1 MSNPTA
7 KRALAYRAFISYSH
21 ADKAWAEWLHQALET
36 YRVPSRLVGTETAA
50 GVIPRRLNPIFRD
63 RDELAS
69 AHDLGHKVNAA
80 LAESEALI
88 VICSP
93 HSAQSRWVNEEVLA
107 FKRLGRAERIFC
119 LIVDG
124 EPNAG
129 NQPGSEAEECF
140 CPALDYT
147 LDARGQP
154 ATESTEPIAADV
166 RPGKDGKANAKLKII
181 AGLLDVGFDV
191 LKQREQHRKVRR
203 MAVVTALALVV
214 MAATLTL
221 AVFAL
226 IARHDAQRRQVQ
238 AEDILGFMLGDLRN
252 KLATVGRL
260 DLLVA
265 VDDKATT
272 YFDSL
277 QPSDL
282 DEHALEEQAR
292 LLTGIG
298 QVRLDQGHADKAMVA
313 FRDAHTRSSE
323 LYRRQPENGQ
333 RLFDLAQAEYWIGFV
348 FWRQGR
354 LDDAGTW
361 LGRYRDSALRLAAM
375 DRTNFA
381 WQREVAYGEVNLG
394 TLDLARGR
402 DQQAE
407 RVFRTAYALYHGW
420 THAHPHDTGLRDEA
434 ANIASFLGT
443 LAMRDGRLAEAQA
456 RFAEQVQDISANR
469 TVEPDNAQ
477 WKSEWPN
484 ARLFLTEAQATTG
497 AVADARRG
505 AREAAALARE
515 LVKQDPT
522 NQAWQLQLGKAY
534 WWQARLDTLVTPA
547 RAVTEAREAERVL
560 AAAHT
565 AEPKSSFALHWLTKS
580 TVLLGELAWR
590 RGALDVATTLLA
602 QADAKLTPAL
612 TNQQNTDA
620 HQLLPAELKLLQGNV
635 AARRGDL
642 AAAQAAWS
650 AAERV
655 LRDGDDPPAFDRLDL
670 LVRVLLA
677 QHRDAA
683 AAPYLTKLNQ
693 SGYVPLYPWQEM
705 PTVPPAVASK

>member
-7 KRALAYRAFISYSH
+7 QRALAYRAFISYSH

-277 QPSDL
+277 QPRDL

-402 DQQAE
+402 DQPAE
-407 RVFRTAYALYHGW
+407 RVFRTAYALYQGW
-420 THAHPHDTGLRDEA
+420 THAHPHDTGLRT
-434 ANIASFLGT
+434 SPP
-443 LAMRDGRLAEAQA
+443 
-456 RFAEQVQDISANR
+456 S
-469 TVEPDNAQ
+469 
-477 WKSEWPN
+477 
-484 ARLFLTEAQATTG
+484 
-497 AVADARRG
+497 
-505 AREAAALARE
+505 LARWPCAMAG
-515 LVKQDPT
+515 LRRRKPASRNRCKTSPPIARQ
-522 NQAWQLQLGKAY
+522 NQTMPSGS
-534 WWQARLDTLVTPA
+534 RNGRM
-547 RAVTEAREAERVL
+547 RAC
-560 AAAHT
+560 
-565 AEPKSSFALHWLTKS
+565 S
-580 TVLLGELAWR
+580 
-590 RGALDVATTLLA
+590 
-602 QADAKLTPAL
+602 
-612 TNQQNTDA
+612 
-620 HQLLPAELKLLQGNV
+620 
-635 AARRGDL
+635 
-642 AAAQAAWS
+642 
-650 AAERV
+650 
-655 LRDGDDPPAFDRLDL
+655 
-670 LVRVLLA
+670 
-677 QHRDAA
+677 
-683 AAPYLTKLNQ
+683 
-693 SGYVPLYPWQEM
+693 
-705 PTVPPAVASK
+705 